1 MARVTFDFEKKLFQT
16 SLKWIILFPN
26 LILSWPTD
34 DMSRNFIFR
43 STLRRKRQPYIVS
56 GRILFLSN
64 TRPDERTKG
73 VLAQEVSCSCHNTL
87 VFGLFQGHWTN
98 GPGSRRTWVE
108 AIFRQHGSVA
118 DAGDDPEADQRTLG
132 TSGRTFGHKL
142 RRRCEILRRK
152 IRGTEKPKT
161 WTLVQTVNCPDII
174 RISHV

>member
-1 MARVTFDFEKKLFQT
+1 MIKKTNNFKRLWNGSFCFQSYFVLAHMTRDFI
-16 SLKWIILFPN
+16 S
-26 LILSWPTD
+26 
-34 DMSRNFIFR
+34 R
-43 STLRRKRQPYIVS
+43 STLIRKRPPCIAAGS
-56 GRILFLSN
+56 ISFLGN
-64 TRPDERTKG
+64 LRPNKRTQ
-73 VLAQEVSCSCHNTL
+73 VFLHSSSCSSHNTL

-142 RRRCEILRRK
+142 RRRCEILCRK
-152 IRGTEKPKT
+152 IRATEKPKT